1 MENILCLLTIKVCF
15 SSLLPPP
22 VITHCEPLEH
32 IEHLLL
38 HWSSTL
44 PRGWPLRAWLAQ
56 GGLGKARNF
65 PHKPY
70 NPQVAQTKYFLSH
83 KNFTARNAWFTA
95 RFMFISVRSH
105 FSSPECN
112 KVQWNG
118 EGGSLFLGATTVECW
133 FSPCGLTEAFLM
145 LMVRT
150 RQSYFNPKSLILILH
165 CFVSVWGTPLIEVL
179 ECGSTKSWS
188 A

>member
-22 VITHCEPLEH
+22 VITHCKPLEH

-38 HWSSTL
+38 HLSSTL
-44 PRGWPLRAWLAQ
+44 PQGWPLHAWLAQ

-83 KNFTARNAWFTA
+83 KSFTARNAWFTA

-105 FSSPECN
+105 FFLARARPSAVEWRRWVAFSGCHYIGMLVLSPSF
-112 KVQWNG
+112 NG
-118 EGGSLFLGATTVECW
+118 RVPYAHGENSPKLF
-133 FSPCGLTEAFLM
+133 
-145 LMVRT
+145 
-150 RQSYFNPKSLILILH
+150 
-165 CFVSVWGTPLIEVL
+165 
-179 ECGSTKSWS
+179 
-188 A
+188 